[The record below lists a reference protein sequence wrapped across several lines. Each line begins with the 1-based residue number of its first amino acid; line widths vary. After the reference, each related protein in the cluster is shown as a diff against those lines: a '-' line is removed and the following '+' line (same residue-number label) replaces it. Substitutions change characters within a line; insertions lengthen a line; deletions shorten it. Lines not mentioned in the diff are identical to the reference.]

1 MLISVDDVIGAN
13 ILSLHMT
20 SRIGTVRDLI
30 INPNNLEVIA
40 LVVDRLRRSDEIVL
54 PVASVREFS
63 KMGLIIDSE
72 DEFVGAGDVV
82 KIAEIIKLDFQ
93 LKNLN
98 VRTNSG
104 KKLGYVKDF
113 LLSTNDFAIE
123 RLVVHRPVLFSL
135 SDAEFYIARS
145 QIIKVTN
152 RNLIV
157 EDLAEKNTEEE
168 DFIPNFVNP
177 FRQQSAPAQNQNPDV
192 KDIE

>member
-123 RLVVHRPVLFSL
+123 RLIVHRPVLFSL

-177 FRQQSAPAQNQNPDV
+177 FRQQSAPAQNQNPDA

>member
-123 RLVVHRPVLFSL
+123 RLIVHRPVLFSL

-177 FRQQSAPAQNQNPDV
+177 FRQQNTPAQNQNPDA

>member
-72 DEFVGAGDVV
+72 DEFVEAGDVV
-82 KIAEIIKLDFQ
+82 KIAEIIKLGFQ

-98 VRTNSG
+98 VRTSSG

-123 RLVVHRPVLFSL
+123 RLIVHRPMLFSL

-177 FRQQSAPAQNQNPDV
+177 FRQQSAPAQNQNPDA

>member
-20 SRIGTVRDLI
+20 SRIGTARDLI

-113 LLSTNDFAIE
+113 LLSTSDFAIE
-123 RLVVHRPVLFSL
+123 RLIVHRPVLFSL

-177 FRQQSAPAQNQNPDV
+177 FRQQNAPAQNQNPDA

>member
-123 RLVVHRPVLFSL
+123 RLIVHRPVLFSL

-168 DFIPNFVNP
+168 EFIPNFVNP
-177 FRQQSAPAQNQNPDV
+177 FRQQSAPAQNQNPDA

>member
-40 LVVDRLRRSDEIVL
+40 LVVDRLRRSNEIVL

-123 RLVVHRPVLFSL
+123 RLIVHRPMLFSL

-177 FRQQSAPAQNQNPDV
+177 FRQQSAPAQNQNPDA